1 MRIACP
7 HCGMRDA
14 REFAYLGDASAIR
27 PDPDSA
33 DALEQ
38 FTTYVYLRN
47 NPAGPHREL
56 WYHAAGCHAWLT
68 VTRDPASIRSWR
80 SNHNTQVRMSLT
92 RIPGREHRRARS
104 RHRNDA

>member
-7 HCGMRDA
+7 HCGTRDA

-68 VTRDPASIRSWR
+68 VTRDTRKHQILAV
-80 SNHNTQVRMSLT
+80 QSLKH
-92 RIPGREHRRARS
+92 PVPDVSDESS
-104 RHRNDA
+104 RP